1 MIVITRPPVTNY
13 DLAVAQ
19 GFAGTL
25 DEYLDSL
32 KGTADLPADVAR
44 VSVDGDGVNTVLRNL
59 AGEEVALTPFIPPTT

>member
-19 GFAGTL
+19 GFTGTL
-25 DEYLDSL
+25 DEYLASL

-44 VSVDGDGVNTVLRNL
+44 IGVDEAGLNTVLRNL
-59 AGEEVALTPFIPPTT
+59 AGEEVATTPYIPPTP